1 MAVASWQAIDRR
13 ARPIQRNFGGS
24 MTYPRRLFSAFVLLL
39 FVAAD
44 PSLAQTATDAARSLD
59 PSLQRERI
67 LRDLE
72 YFEERDAPSEVP
84 SGEPVILGPAPGGD
98 GSLPETQNVFELEAI
113 RFNDSAFIDSDTLN
127 DIASKYIS
135 RPVRFAD
142 LNEMIG
148 EINAIYAQ
156 RGIVS
161 ARALIPA
168 QTIDNGVLVVRLV
181 EGRLGQLEIEGN
193 AATRDGFIASR
204 LPLSRGEVVD
214 VPALRE
220 SLTWL
225 NRTTELRIQS
235 ALRAGQNPGETDMLI
250 QVDEPPRVS
259 AQVFID
265 NLGTESTGEIRGGAI
280 VQIYSP
286 LGIDDR
292 LVLYT
297 VGSEGTKNHFLSY
310 RFPFNRSGGRVDVSY
325 SQGDIEIIDGPF
337 VPLDIT
343 GDSSSYDVTFTQPFL
358 RGDTFWLEAY
368 AGGSWSESSTSISG
382 AALSEFDVTR
392 YTLGFQLRGFTDR
405 SVWSL
410 RQGGSRANSE
420 NIFGDTLDLNLFN
433 GNGSY
438 FYRINDSWSAQA
450 RGGWQYTSEETVPSP
465 LLFQIGGISSVRGY
479 PEGALA
485 GARGY
490 YVNLE
495 AQHQW
500 RDGLAPFAFIDHG
513 LVDDISP
520 DRETISSM
528 GIGLAWQYGQHL
540 SGELSWGHA
549 LEKVLP
555 DQDSGRLH
563 ARVAYSWAGF

>member
-1 MAVASWQAIDRR
+1 MIHLRR
-13 ARPIQRNFGGS
+13 
-24 MTYPRRLFSAFVLLL
+24 FSPALILLMV
-39 FVAAD
+39 FAAED
-44 PSLAQTATDAARSLD
+44 SLAQSAADAARGLD

-67 LRDLE
+67 LRDRE
-72 YFEERDAPSEVP
+72 YFEERAAPSEAP
-84 SGEPVILGPAPGGD
+84 SDEPVIVGPAPGGD
-98 GSLPETQNVFELEAI
+98 GSLPETQNVFELKAI
-113 RFNDSAFIDSDTLN
+113 RFNESAFIDAATLSE
-127 DIASKYIS
+127 IGSRYVG

-168 QTIDNGVLVVRLV
+168 QTIDDGVLLVRLV

-193 AATRDGFIASR
+193 GATRDGFIAGR
-204 LPLSRGEVVD
+204 LPLTPGEVVD

-220 SLTWL
+220 SLTRL
-225 NRTTELRIQS
+225 NRTTELSVQS
-235 ALRAGQNPGETDMLI
+235 ALRAGSAPGETDMLL

-259 AQVFID
+259 AQVFVD
-265 NLGTESTGEIRGGAI
+265 NLGTESTGELRGGAI
-280 VQIYSP
+280 LQIYSP

-292 LVLYT
+292 LTFYG
-297 VGSEGTKNHFLSY
+297 VGSEGTTNGFVGY

-325 SQGDIEIIDGPF
+325 SQGDIEITDGPF

-343 GDSSSYDVTFTQPFL
+343 GDSTSYDVTFTQPFL
-358 RGDTFWLEAY
+358 RGDSLWLDAF
-368 AGGSWSESSTSISG
+368 AGGSWSESNTDISG

-392 YTLGFQLRGFTDR
+392 YTIGITLRGFTDR

-410 RQGGSRANSE
+410 QQGASRAESE
-420 NIFGDTLDLNLFN
+420 NIFGDTLDLDIYN
-433 GNGSY
+433 GNGSV
-438 FYRINDSWSAQA
+438 FYRIDDRWSAQV

-500 RDGLAPFAFIDHG
+500 REGLSPFAFIDHG
-513 LVDDISP
+513 LIDDISP
-520 DRETISSM
+520 DRETISSV
-528 GIGLAWQYGQHL
+528 GLGLAWQYGRYL
-540 SGELSWGHA
+540 AGEISWGHA
-549 LEKVLP
+549 LEEVLP

-563 ARVAYSWAGF
+563 ARVTYSWAGL